1 MAIAFAHALAPRSS
15 ARRLPSLGFRPARSG
30 TTATASFASAEQ
42 ATVRLPHIPVLLAE
56 LSSFFPDGID
66 TFLDCTI
73 GAGGHASHLLRH
85 KRITQYVALDKDPN
99 ALSIARSALR
109 PFDNVRYA
117 RADFRDM
124 RAVLDELKVPEV
136 NAVLMDIGTS
146 SMQLDQ
152 AERGFSFTHDGPIDM
167 RMSCTGMSAR
177 DILDTASERELA
189 ELFWT
194 LGEERQSRKIARVLV
209 NERERRPIESTKQLA
224 TLVERVKGWRK
235 KGIHP
240 ATQVFQALRIATND
254 ELAALEEGLLEA
266 IEMAAPHATIAVISF
281 HSLEDRI
288 AKRVFRMA
296 AERVGGVKLL
306 TKKPVVAAEEEC
318 EKNPRARSAK
328 LRVVEK
334 LEPGQVPISGK
345 INKYRER

>member
-1 MAIAFAHALAPRSS
+1 M
-15 ARRLPSLGFRPARSG
+15 
-30 TTATASFASAEQ
+30 
-42 ATVRLPHIPVLLAE
+42 
-56 LSSFFPDGID
+56 
-66 TFLDCTI
+66 
-73 GAGGHASHLLRH
+73 
-85 KRITQYVALDKDPN
+85 ALDKDPN